1 MRKNRGT
8 KFAKFVS
15 AGVSG
20 GVITELIL
28 LTGLLAIYRNLG
40 IPSTTYSSSTLLSLN
55 ILAQGV
61 GIAVSF
67 FINEKITVNVQNDPK
82 NKGKKQLIVRLLKF
96 EGTNGIGSGIS
107 ILTQLL
113 LLATLSVS
121 PALGN
126 IVGEVIGSAVAY
138 VIVISCPCGLSGSK
152 EAISLRIDKT
162 LGKSADLFYRTVKRL
177 ISLK

>member
-20 GVITELIL
+20 GVISELIL
-28 LTGLLAIYRNLG
+28 IIGLFAIYGNLG
-40 IPSTTYSSSTLLSLN
+40 IPSTTYSSPTLLSLN

-61 GIAVSF
+61 GIAVAF

-96 EGTNGIGSGIS
+96 EGTNGIGSAIN
-107 ILTQLL
+107 ILIQLL
-113 LLATLSVS
+113 LLATLSLS

-126 IVGEVIGSAVAY
+126 IVGGGIGSAVAY
-138 VIVISCPCGLSGSK
+138 VVIYFVSMRFVWKQGSNPTVNRETQK
-152 EAISLRIDKT
+152 A
-162 LGKSADLFYRTVKRL
+162 KSY
-177 ISLK
+177 